1 MPVELKKMDTAVSQ
15 FICCLS
21 KGDNDSSYS
30 LAVKT
35 TELVKSLVESDS
47 WDNADSLIKNIKS
60 VYQRLEDDLPHCHVA
75 HNVIKYETTY
85 HVASVWSVSCFY
97 QENSQVD

>member
-1 MPVELKKMDTAVSQ
+1 MPVELKKMDIAVSQ
-15 FICCLS
+15 FICSLS
-21 KGDNDSSYS
+21 KGENESSYS

-60 VYQRLEDDLPHCHVA
+60 VYQRLEDDLPHCYVA
-75 HNVIKYETTY
+75 HNVIKYTTI
-85 HVASVWSVSCFY
+85 SS
-97 QENSQVD
+97 